1 MMIAVERK
9 AGPESFGYGRPRG
22 PRVLQMVTRADLGGA
37 QVHVLDLLRG
47 FRDDFD
53 MVLATGE
60 EGYCTEQARAL
71 GIECHLLPGLVQR
84 IDPLCDLKALASAV
98 RAIRKIRPDLVHCHT
113 TKAGLI
119 GRLAARVLNVPAIY
133 TVHTWCF
140 TEGTSRSWR
149 AFGLPSETLAAR
161 WARRIITVSEA
172 NRMAAISKRVA
183 HPDKFVTVHNGVE
196 DCSARA
202 QPGAGSTPRI
212 VMVAR
217 FVTQKN
223 QALLIEAVARIGSPL
238 ILTLVGDGPLRQ
250 QAVEAAA
257 ACPPHIKV
265 EFLGQRQDVAEIL
278 AASNLFVLSTNW
290 EGFPISILEAMRAGL
305 PVIAADVDG
314 VREAVTHGDN
324 GMLVRVRDRDGLT
337 EAIRRLIA
345 DPALRERMGAR
356 GRIAY
361 EERFSIGAML
371 RKTSSV
377 YETTLKRTL
386 TQSRNQPF
394 HAPFDWRPAG
404 GPCVERA
411 PKEDLLW
418 TKHQP

>member
-1 MMIAVERK
+1 MKQTAVGLNAAQE
-9 AGPESFGYGRPRG
+9 GLGYGRPKG
-22 PRVLQMVTRADLGGA
+22 PRVLQILTRADLGGA

-47 FRDDFD
+47 LQGDFD

-84 IDPLCDLKALASAV
+84 IDPLCDLKALASAMHV
-98 RAIRKIRPDLVHCHT
+98 IRKIRPDLVHCHT

-119 GRLAARVLNVPAIY
+119 GRLAARLLNVPAIY

-149 AFGLPSETLAAR
+149 AFGLPSETVAAR
-161 WARRIITVSEA
+161 WARRIITVSDA
-172 NRMAAISKRVA
+172 NRMAAISKGVA
-183 HPDKFVTVHNGVE
+183 NPDKFVTVHNGVE

-202 QPGAGSTPRI
+202 KPGAGVTPRI

-217 FVTQKN
+217 FVAQKN

-250 QAVEAAA
+250 QAAQLAA
-257 ACPPHIKV
+257 ACPAHIKV

-290 EGFPISILEAMRAGL
+290 EGFPLSILEAMRAGL
-305 PVIAADVDG
+305 PVIATDVGG
-314 VREAVTHGDN
+314 VREAVTDGDN
-324 GMLVRVRDRDGLT
+324 GLLVRARDLDGLT
-337 EAIRRLIA
+337 EAIRRLVA
-345 DPALRERMGAR
+345 DPAIRERMGAR

-361 EERFSIGAML
+361 EERFSVGAML

-377 YETTLKRTL
+377 YEITLGRTL
-386 TQSRNQPF
+386 LQSRNRPV
-394 HAPFDWRPAG
+394 HAL
-404 GPCVERA
+404 VN
-411 PKEDLLW
+411 
-418 TKHQP
+418 